1 MIGRVF
7 AASLTLA
14 LGLLFGSAVTFAKP
28 GGFSIK
34 AGGLSA
40 KSGGLSGRHAH
51 PFHRVIPKSPVF
63 LPPVVP
69 PFSVGHAS
77 ASPTRLLRP
86 IAPSYRRVFGYRLPA
101 AGIGVYYGA
110 NSTPFDDFGAYAQ
123 SPVVTS
129 PSPNLRTAEFA
140 RRCTETQIVPSEE
153 GGERSITIRRC

>member
-7 AASLTLA
+7 AASLTVA
-14 LGLLFGSAVTFAKP
+14 LLFGPAESFAKP

-40 KSGGLSGRHAH
+40 KSSGLFSARHGHSFRA
-51 PFHRVIPKSPVF
+51 RIPARSVF

-69 PFSVGHAS
+69 AFSVGNAS

-86 IAPSYRRVFGYRLPA
+86 VAPSYRRVFGHRLPA

-110 NSTPFDDFGAYAQ
+110 DSIGPLLPA
-123 SPVVTS
+123 VTS
-129 PSPNLRTAEFA
+129 SSPDVRYAEFA
-140 RRCTETQIVPSEE
+140 RRCTETKIVPSEE

>member
-7 AASLTLA
+7 AASLTFSLV
-14 LGLLFGSAVTFAKP
+14 LFGSAETFAKP

-40 KSGGLSGRHAH
+40 KSGGLSGRHAR
-51 PFHRVIPKSPVF
+51 PFFRVIPNRSVF

-69 PFSVGHAS
+69 AFSVGHAS

-86 IAPSYRRVFGYRLPA
+86 AVPSYRRVFGHRLPA

-110 NSTPFDDFGAYAQ
+110 NAIPLDVF
-123 SPVVTS
+123 PVVTS
-129 PSPNLRTAEFA
+129 SSPDLRYAEFA
-140 RRCTETQIVPSEE
+140 RRCTETHIVPSEE
-153 GGERSITIRRC
+153 GGERSITVRRC